1 MLVDDFGTRLREA
14 IDDAGL
20 TQVRLAEQ
28 IGVRPNL
35 VSLWVQEKSLP
46 STPNLARLVSV
57 LRADA
62 GWLLL
67 GDARQERDDVVA
79 RKVRQLGG
87 DLIEL
92 VEIARESAGPPGVT

>member
-1 MLVDDFGTRLREA
+1 MDGFGTRLKEA
-14 IDDAGL
+14 INDAGL
-20 TQVRLAEQ
+20 TQAQLAEQ

-35 VSLWVQEKSLP
+35 ISLWVQGKSLP

-57 LRADA
+57 LRANAD
-62 GWLLL
+62 WLLL
-67 GDARQERDDVVA
+67 GDARQERGDVVA

-92 VEIARESAGPPGVT
+92 VEIARGSAGPLG

>member
-1 MLVDDFGTRLREA
+1 MLVDGFGTRLREA

-20 TQVRLAEQ
+20 TQVQLAEQ

-46 STPNLARLVSV
+46 STPNLARLVPV

-67 GDARQERDDVVA
+67 GDARQERGDVVA

-92 VEIARESAGPPGVT
+92 VEIARESAGPPG

>member
-1 MLVDDFGTRLREA
+1 MDGFGTRLREA
-14 IDDAGL
+14 INDAGL
-20 TQVRLAEQ
+20 TQMQLAEQ

-35 VSLWVQEKSLP
+35 VSLWVQGKSLP
-46 STPNLARLVSV
+46 STPNLARLVPV

-62 GWLLL
+62 DWLLL
-67 GDARQERDDVVA
+67 GNARQERDDVVA

-92 VEIARESAGPPGVT
+92 VEIARGPRRSPGVN